1 MSKQS
6 VNIGSVAN
14 DGTGTTLRAGGN
26 IINSNFTEIYNSL
39 GDGSN
44 LKINVA
50 GASANN
56 VLIYDSA
63 NARFQPGSVAA
74 TYSLFVQGTSGAAQ
88 LLNSGD
94 TLNILAGTG
103 INTISAS
110 TDTVTVSVDNT
121 VVTLT
126 GNQTLTNKVLTSPV
140 INGGATLTATSTELN
155 LLTGATGIVTA
166 NNAVTLTNKTIN
178 GSNNTITN
186 INASSIGSG
195 NVSNTEFEYLD
206 GVSSNIQNQL
216 YVLSVALGS

>member
-44 LKINVA
+44 LKIDVA
-50 GASANN
+50 GATTNN
-56 VLIYDSA
+56 VLIYDTI

-74 TYSLFVQGTSGAAQ
+74 TYQLFVQGTSGTAQ

-94 TLNILAGTG
+94 TLNILAGSG
-103 INTISAS
+103 INTLSSS

-140 INGGATLTATSTELN
+140 INGGTTLTATSTELN
-155 LLTGATGIVTA
+155 LLAGATGIITS
-166 NNAVTLTNKTIN
+166 NNAVTLTNKTIS

-186 INASSIGSG
+186 INASSIGNG

-206 GVSSNIQNQL
+206 GLTSNVQNQL

>member
-1 MSKQS
+1 LSKQS

-26 IINSNFTEIYNSL
+26 IINSNFTELYNNL

-63 NARFQPGSVAA
+63 NARFQPGAVAA

-110 TDTVTVSVDNT
+110 TDTVTVSVDNS

-140 INGGATLTATSTELN
+140 INGGTTLTATSTELN
-155 LLTGATGIVTA
+155 LLTGATGIITA

>member
-26 IINSNFTEIYNSL
+26 IINSNFTELYNNL

-50 GASANN
+50 GATTNN
-56 VLIYDSA
+56 VLIYDAA
-63 NARFQPGSVAA
+63 NARFQPGAVAA
-74 TYSLFVQGTSGAAQ
+74 TYQLFVQGTSGAAQ

-110 TDTVTVSVDNT
+110 TDTVTVSVDNS

-140 INGGATLTATSTELN
+140 INGGTTLTASSTELN
-155 LLTGATGIVTA
+155 LLTGATGIITA
-166 NNAVTLTNKTIN
+166 TNAVTMTNKTIN

-186 INASSIGSG
+186 IDASSIGSG

-206 GVSSNIQNQL
+206 GLSSNVQNQL

>member
-26 IINSNFTEIYNSL
+26 IINSNFTELYNNL

-56 VLIYDSA
+56 VLIYDTI

-74 TYSLFVQGTSGAAQ
+74 TYQLFVQGTSGTAQ

-166 NNAVTLTNKTIN
+166 SNAITLTNKTIN

-186 INASSIGSG
+186 IDASSIGSG
-195 NVSNTEFEYLD
+195 TVSNTEFGYLD
-206 GVSSNIQNQL
+206 GLTSNVQNQL

>member
-1 MSKQS
+1 LSKQS

-26 IINSNFTEIYNSL
+26 IINSNFTELYNNL

-50 GASANN
+50 GATTNN
-56 VLIYDSA
+56 VLIYDAA

-110 TDTVTVSVDNT
+110 TDTVTVSVDNS

-140 INGGATLTATSTELN
+140 INGGATLTASSTELN

-166 NNAVTLTNKTIN
+166 SNAVTMTNKTIN
-178 GSNNTITN
+178 GSNNTLTN

-206 GVSSNIQNQL
+206 GLSSNVQNQL

>member
-26 IINSNFTEIYNSL
+26 IINSNFTELYNNL

-50 GASANN
+50 GATTNN
-56 VLIYDSA
+56 VLIYDAA
-63 NARFQPGSVAA
+63 NARFQPGVVAA

-110 TDTVTVSVDNT
+110 TDTVTVSVDNS

-140 INGGATLTATSTELN
+140 INGGATLTASSTELN

-166 NNAVTLTNKTIN
+166 SNAVTMTNKTIN
-178 GSNNTITN
+178 GSNNTLTN

-206 GVSSNIQNQL
+206 GLSSNVQNQL

>member
-26 IINSNFTEIYNSL
+26 IINSNFTELYNNL

-50 GASANN
+50 GATTNN
-56 VLIYDSA
+56 VLIYDAA

-110 TDTVTVSVDNT
+110 TDTVTVSVDNS

-140 INGGATLTATSTELN
+140 INGGATLTASSTELN

-166 NNAVTLTNKTIN
+166 SNAVTMTNKTIN
-178 GSNNTITN
+178 GSNNTLTN

-206 GVSSNIQNQL
+206 GLSSNVQNQL

>member
-26 IINSNFTEIYNSL
+26 IINSNFTELYNNL

-50 GASANN
+50 GATTNN
-56 VLIYDSA
+56 VLIYDAA

-103 INTISAS
+103 INTISSS
-110 TDTVTVSVDNT
+110 TDTVTVSVDNS

-206 GVSSNIQNQL
+206 GLSSNVQNQL

>member
-26 IINSNFTEIYNSL
+26 IINSNFTELYNNL

-50 GASANN
+50 GATTNN
-56 VLIYDSA
+56 VLIYDAA

-110 TDTVTVSVDNT
+110 TDTVTVSVDNS

-140 INGGATLTATSTELN
+140 INGGATLTASSTELN
-155 LLTGATGIVTA
+155 LLTGATGIITA
-166 NNAVTLTNKTIN
+166 SNAVTITNKTIN
-178 GSNNTITN
+178 GSNNTLTN

-206 GVSSNIQNQL
+206 GLSSNVQNQL

>member
-1 MSKQS
+1 LSKQS

-26 IINSNFTEIYNSL
+26 IINSNFTELYNNL

-140 INGGATLTATSTELN
+140 INGGTTLTATSTELN
-155 LLTGATGIVTA
+155 LLTGATGIITA

>member
-1 MSKQS
+1 LSKQS

>member
-1 MSKQS
+1 LSKQS

-50 GASANN
+50 GATTNN
-56 VLIYDSA
+56 VLIYDTI

-74 TYSLFVQGTSGAAQ
+74 TYQLFVQGTSGAAQ

-140 INGGATLTATSTELN
+140 LNGGATLTATSTELN

-166 NNAVTLTNKTIN
+166 NNAVTMTNKTIN

-206 GVSSNIQNQL
+206 GLTSNVQNQL